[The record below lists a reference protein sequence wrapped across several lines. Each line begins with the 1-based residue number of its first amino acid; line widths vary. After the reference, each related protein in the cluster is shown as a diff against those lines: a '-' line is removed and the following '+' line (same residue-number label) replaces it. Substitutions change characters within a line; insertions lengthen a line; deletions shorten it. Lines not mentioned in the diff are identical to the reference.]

1 MRKSTL
7 RNTFPKGQ
15 KRTCQSKKENNFDE
29 FFLFTTNIRCAK
41 SARLNEDNLYRITES
56 GEALHVLKN
65 LPYSLTGAQK
75 KVYSEILNDM
85 GSDKTMNRLI
95 QGDVG
100 SGKTI
105 LAFWQ

>member
-1 MRKSTL
+1 M
-7 RNTFPKGQ
+7 
-15 KRTCQSKKENNFDE
+15 
-29 FFLFTTNIRCAK
+29 FTTNIRCAK

-65 LPYSLTGAQK
+65 LPYSLAYMAQK

-105 LAFWQ
+105 LCFLAMINTAAAGKKFKEAEDKHCRRMQNL